1 MSISLLL
8 PLTIYTFGTRNKFK
22 TPHLC
27 FLFFIVVVVVSK
39 ASLIPNR
46 QVACHCVLSVV
57 QEGQRDEAVLY
68 CFLFGKYLF
77 FQIDDSFHWNN
88 SVVW

>member
-8 PLTIYTFGTRNKFK
+8 QLTIYTFGTRNKFK

-27 FLFFIVVVVVSK
+27 FLFFIVVVVVVVVSK
-39 ASLIPNR
+39 ALLIPNR
-46 QVACHCVLSVV
+46 QLACHCVSSVG
-57 QEGQRDEAVLY
+57 QEGQRDEAVMY

-77 FQIDDSFHWNN
+77 FR
-88 SVVW
+88 